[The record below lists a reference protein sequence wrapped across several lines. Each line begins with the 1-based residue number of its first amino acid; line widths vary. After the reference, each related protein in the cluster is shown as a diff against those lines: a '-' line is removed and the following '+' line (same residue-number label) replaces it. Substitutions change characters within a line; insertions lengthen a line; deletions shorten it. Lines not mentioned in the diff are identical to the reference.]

1 MAERINSMA
10 VRGRYLRFP
19 IAYRVEHWVM
29 VASFVTLAITG
40 LAQKF
45 AQTGIAVWLI
55 GGLGGIETV
64 RVIHRVAAI
73 VLILEAVYHVGAVGY
88 NLLVRRY
95 GLDLMLTPQDIRHA
109 LHAFQYNLGW
119 RNDPPQQG
127 RYTFEEKFEYF
138 AIVWGTIVMAATG
151 FVLWNPIA
159 ATSALPGE
167 FVPAAKAVHSGEAL
181 LAVLAII
188 VWHMYHV
195 HFRRFNRSMF
205 TGYLPA
211 EVMEEEHPLELAERE
226 QQAASDGAQHEPA
239 YVSRRTY
246 LGVYTVITV
255 LVVAGIYALATFE
268 RTAIETV
275 PSAEDS
281 VTIYAPLREDPQP
294 VLVSFDGGMTS
305 WADGIGALFELK
317 CAFCH
322 GGSTPLSK
330 LDLTSYES
338 ALLGGS
344 SVPAI
349 VPNDPENS
357 GIIIEQQTGDH
368 PVTLTA
374 AELEKLSA
382 WIEAGAPSQ

>member
-1 MAERINSMA
+1 MA

-19 IAYRVEHWVM
+19 ISYRIEHWVM

-45 AQTGIAVWLI
+45 AQTGIAIWLI

-73 VLILEAVYHVGAVGY
+73 VLILEAVYHIGAIGY
-88 NLLVRRY
+88 KLLVRRY
-95 GLDLMLTPQDIRHA
+95 GLDLMLTPQDLRNA
-109 LHAFQYNLGW
+109 LQAFQYNMGW
-119 RNDPPQQG
+119 REDPPQQG

-151 FVLWNPIA
+151 FILWNPIA
-159 ATSALPGE
+159 ATSTLPGE
-167 FVPAAKAVHSGEAL
+167 FVPAAKSVHSGEAL

-211 EVMEEEHPLELAERE
+211 DVMEEEHPLELAERE
-226 QQAASDGAQHEPA
+226 HRAASATHRELPH
-239 YVSRRTY
+239 VSARTY
-246 LGVYTVITV
+246 LGVYAVITV
-255 LVVAGIYALATFE
+255 VVIAGLYAMATFE

-275 PSAEDS
+275 PPSEES
-281 VTIYAPLREDPQP
+281 VTIYSPLHVDPQP
-294 VLVSFDGGMTS
+294 IVVSFNGSMTS
-305 WADGIGALFELK
+305 WDDGIGELLGVK
-317 CAFCH
+317 CSFCH

-330 LDLTSYES
+330 LNLSSYDT

-357 GIIIEQQTGDH
+357 GLIIEQEAGDH
-368 PVTLTA
+368 PVTLSA
-374 AELEKLSA
+374 AELETLSA
-382 WIEAGAPSQ
+382 WIASGAPR